1 MTPTATR
8 TSTETL
14 AETASATRSGSQRSA
29 GSPRAPRGAAAAG
42 RVLGGAADSVRR
54 AADQVV
60 PRLPAAASASVTAF
74 QDASRRARAA
84 SDEALTLGTALSFG
98 FFAGLL
104 VSGANRLIAGASLVP
119 VALLGVTL
127 LDRWMARRS
136 APPTGL

>member
-8 TSTETL
+8 TSTDDLDTVS
-14 AETASATRSGSQRSA
+14 TTRSGSSRSSGA
-29 GSPRAPRGAAAAG
+29 SRAPRGTAAAG
-42 RVLGGAADSVRR
+42 RVLEGAADAVRS
-54 AADQVV
+54 AANQVA
-60 PRLPAAASASVTAF
+60 PRLPAAASASMTAF
-74 QDASRRARAA
+74 QDANRRARAA
-84 SDEALTLGTALSFG
+84 SDEALTLATALSFG

-136 APPTGL
+136 APPSGL